1 MPLLRFAALGYAFI
15 VTYVI
20 AIVIDRTIGL
30 RVTEDEE
37 YVGLDICQ
45 HGERA

>member
-1 MPLLRFAALGYAFI
+1 VAGVAVAYAFG
-15 VTYVI
+15 VTYLVGV
-20 AIVIDRTIGL
+20 VIDRTLGL

>member
-1 MPLLRFAALGYAFI
+1 M
-15 VTYVI
+15 TYLI
-20 AIVIDRTIGL
+20 GFVIDRTIGM

>member
-1 MPLLRFAALGYAFI
+1 VAAFAALVYTFV
-15 VTYVI
+15 VTYII
-20 AIVIDRTIGL
+20 ATVIDRTIGL